1 MLVMKRNIEFI
12 QKNNTLYVLISVS
25 ELKEKESLAIG
36 LSFFV
41 FEHIAYLRRIIRIQ
55 V

>member
-1 MLVMKRNIEFI
+1 MKI
-12 QKNNTLYVLISVS
+12 QKLKNNTPYVLISVF
-25 ELKEKESLAIG
+25 ELKEKESLVIG

-41 FEHIAYLRRIIRIQ
+41 FEYIAHIRRIVCVQ